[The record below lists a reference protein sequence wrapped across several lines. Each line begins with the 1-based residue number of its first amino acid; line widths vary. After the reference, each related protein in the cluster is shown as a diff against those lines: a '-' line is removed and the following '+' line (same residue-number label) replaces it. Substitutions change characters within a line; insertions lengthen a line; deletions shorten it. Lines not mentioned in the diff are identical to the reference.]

1 MFGVPSAARGLLAA
15 TAVVVMSALSACGP
29 TQSTSFLID
38 AETMLEAA
46 RTAQAEQ
53 LAPYE
58 WTAARLYIQKSK
70 EDVGYSE
77 FEQAVEY
84 AKKAV
89 DFATR
94 ARDNALKAARKGEAL
109 PPPPA
114 P

>member
-1 MFGVPSAARGLLAA
+1 MFGARFSPRWLAV
-15 TAVVVMSALSACGP
+15 TVLVAVSVSGLSACGP
-29 TQSTSFLID
+29 TQSTAFLID

-70 EDVGYSE
+70 EEVGYSE

-89 DFATR
+89 EFATR
-94 ARDNALKAARKGEAL
+94 ARDNAMKTARKGE
-109 PPPPA
+109 PPPTPR
-114 P
+114 